1 MRNSIARKLV
11 ALIALALLVFG
22 GVMIAVIDNTNKK
35 SAESDAANLLGIFE
49 TQMHDG
55 NYKTVEDYQVL
66 VKYSE
71 NAKNIRVSVIDM
83 NGNVLADTLSDS
95 PENFE
100 NHLSRPEIIDAANG
114 NLGLNMRKSETF
126 NEKYL
131 YAARTVTLDETMVF
145 LRVSIPAHSINGYL
159 VPIFVAMGIVFVV
172 IIILVLV
179 FSKTLSSQ
187 MITPI
192 SLINKKLQTVGV
204 KNSDSPITLT
214 KYDEVNEII
223 SQIESLSNSL
233 DAALQGKE
241 EEKEKL
247 NFILENINQGV
258 IAVDKKQNVIMMNQ
272 MATELFNF
280 DMALPTNIMNVERN
294 QTISTALDK
303 AITKGQYQPFDVQF
317 MDNRLFELKVL
328 PVEYEDIRAVITISE
343 VTDIRKL
350 QIEKQEFFQ
359 NASHEL
365 NTPLTSILG
374 YSEVLIKEKKYNE
387 NFLVTI
393 NKEASRMK
401 LLISDMLKIAELEGE
416 QEIIDEIIELDRIA
430 ADVASSFEIPAT
442 AKNITIERNFAKGK
456 IKANPEKIREII
468 SNLLDNAIKYTESG
482 GKIML
487 SLHKSKGEIIFTIKD
502 TGIGIPRQYTTR
514 VFERFF
520 RVDKSRSKVAGGT
533 GLGLSIVK
541 HICNY
546 YNASISIRSNVGV
559 GTEIS
564 IAFQLV

>member
-35 SAESDAANLLGIFE
+35 SAENDAANLLGIFE

-131 YAARTVTLDETMVF
+131 YAARTVTVDETMVF

-303 AITKGQYQPFDVQF
+303 AITKGQYQPFDMQF

-430 ADVASSFEIPAT
+430 ADVASSFEISAT
-442 AKNITIERNFAKGK
+442 AQNITIERNFAKGK

-520 RVDKSRSKVAGGT
+520 RVDKSRSKVADGT

-564 IAFQLV
+564 ITFQLV

>member
-35 SAESDAANLLGIFE
+35 SAENDAANLLGIFE

-55 NYKTVEDYQVL
+55 NYKTIEDYQVL

-100 NHLSRPEIIDAANG
+100 NHLSRPEIIDAASG

-131 YAARTVTLDETMVF
+131 YAARTVTVDETTVF
-145 LRVSIPAHSINGYL
+145 LRVSIPVHSINGYL

-280 DMALPTNIMNVERN
+280 DMDLPTNIMNVERN

-303 AITKGQYQPFDVQF
+303 AISKGQYQSFDMQF
-317 MDNRLFELKVL
+317 MDNRLFELRVL

-387 NFLVTI
+387 TFLVTL

-430 ADVASSFEIPAT
+430 ADVASSFEITAT

-546 YNASISIRSNVGV
+546 YNAPISIRSNVGV

>member
-35 SAESDAANLLGIFE
+35 SAENDAANLLGIFE

-55 NYKTVEDYQVL
+55 NYKTIEDYQVL

-131 YAARTVTLDETMVF
+131 YAARTVTVDETRVF
-145 LRVSIPAHSINGYL
+145 LRVSIPVHSINGYL

-233 DAALQGKE
+233 DVALQGKE

-258 IAVDKKQNVIMMNQ
+258 IAVDKRQNVIMMNQ

-303 AITKGQYQPFDVQF
+303 AITKGQYQSFDMQF
-317 MDNRLFELKVL
+317 MDNRLFELRVL

-430 ADVASSFEIPAT
+430 ADVASSFEISAT

-546 YNASISIRSNVGV
+546 YNAPISIRSNVGV